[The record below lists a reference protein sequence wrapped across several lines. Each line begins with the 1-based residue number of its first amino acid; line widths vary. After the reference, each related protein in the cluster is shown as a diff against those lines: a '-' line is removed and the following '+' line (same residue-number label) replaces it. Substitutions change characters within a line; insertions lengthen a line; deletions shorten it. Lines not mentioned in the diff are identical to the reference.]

1 MCRAVFNTVE
11 GADAVPWWVRLPRFS
26 ANALKYESPPMIEI
40 NGAAHFV
47 LTISQFDT
55 AKEFYC
61 EFLPFLGLQKV
72 YEGNNSGL

>member
-1 MCRAVFNTVE
+1 
-11 GADAVPWWVRLPRFS
+11 
-26 ANALKYESPPMIEI
+26 MIEI

-47 LTISQFDT
+47 LTISQFDA

-72 YEGNNSGL
+72 YEGNSSGL